1 MIQKTLL
8 QGLILILSFVA
19 VWFALSQVD
28 FVKLFNIE
36 QTTANTEEK
45 LGDLLWEAIQKTET
59 IIHDKEIIK
68 PIDSLVSHL
77 AKKNGIDRE
86 SIKLHIVQKDEIN
99 AFAMPGNHLVL
110 YTGLIADCENESEL
124 AGVLGHEIA
133 HIEKNHV
140 MKKLVKE
147 VGLSVLISMATGG
160 RNSQTIHETVK
171 LLSSSAYDRR
181 LETEAD
187 MTSVD
192 YLIKANLDANEFANF
207 MFKMG
212 MNNDAPD
219 AFYYISTHPD
229 SEERAKAIIENIK
242 DKKYVKKP
250 FLTAKQWESLK
261 ENASKNK
268 D

>member
-1 MIQKTLL
+1 MIQRTLL
-8 QGLILILSFVA
+8 QGLVLILSFVA

-28 FVKLFNIE
+28 FVKFFNIE
-36 QTTANTEEK
+36 QTSANTEEK

-59 IIHDKEIIK
+59 IIHDKEIVK

-77 AKKNGIDRE
+77 TEKNGIDRE

-124 AGVLGHEIA
+124 AGVIGHEIA

-160 RNSQTIHETVK
+160 RSSQTVQQTVK

-192 YLIKANLDANEFANF
+192 YLVKANLDANEFANF

-219 AFYYISTHPD
+219 AFYYVNTHPD
-229 SEERAKAIIENIK
+229 SEERAKAIIEDTK
-242 DKKYVKKP
+242 DRKYVKKL
-250 FLTAKQWESLK
+250 FLSANQWKSLK
-261 ENASKNK
+261 ENVSKIKN
-268 D
+268 